1 MPSQPAGQLTCIDL
15 GRMEYA
21 AALAVQQRHVA
32 QVKDS
37 PEKAYMLLVEHDPP
51 VITLGRASDRGN
63 IVAGAPQLAA
73 AGVEVHETSR
83 GGEVT
88 YHGPGQIVGYP
99 ILRIDRDRRGL
110 HGYLRD
116 LEEVLIRTLGRFGLA
131 AMRIPGLTGV
141 WVGGQGETSAR
152 PGPRENNE
160 KKVAAIGVAVTRWV
174 SYHGFAINVC
184 CDLSHYDLI
193 VPCGIGD
200 RGVTS
205 ISDLLPRE
213 VAVAEVKPVLIE
225 CFAEVFAFD
234 DVRGEKL

>member
-15 GRMEYA
+15 GRMAYA

-51 VITLGRASDRGN
+51 VFTLGRASDRGN
-63 IVAGAPQLAA
+63 ILADAPQLAA
-73 AGVEVHETSR
+73 AGIEVHDASR

-116 LEEVLIRTLGRFGLA
+116 LEEVLIRTLGRFGLD
-131 AMRIPGLTGV
+131 AMRIPKLTGV
-141 WVGGQGETSAR
+141 WVQR
-152 PGPRENNE
+152 GPREKNE

-205 ISDLLPRE
+205 ISDLLARE

-225 CFAEVFAFD
+225 CFAEVFTFD
-234 DVRGEKL
+234 DVRSETL

>member
-1 MPSQPAGQLTCIDL
+1 
-15 GRMEYA
+15 MEYA
-21 AALAVQQRHVA
+21 VALLDRQRHVA
-32 QVKDS
+32 LVKAS
-37 PEKAYMLLVEHDPP
+37 PQKAYMLLVEHDPP

-63 IVAGAPQLAA
+63 ILAGPAQFAA

-88 YHGPGQIVGYP
+88 YHGPGQLVGYP
-99 ILRIDRDRRGL
+99 ILRIDRDPRGL

-116 LEEVLIRTLGRFGLA
+116 IEEVLIRTLGRFGIA
-131 AMRIPGLTGV
+131 AMRIPKLTGV
-141 WVGGQGETSAR
+141 WAGDEGEAH
-152 PGPRENNE
+152 E
-160 KKVAAIGVAVTRWV
+160 KKVAAIGVAVARWV

-184 CDLSHYDLI
+184 CDLSHYELI

-205 ISDLLPRE
+205 ISGLLSRE
-213 VAVAEVKPVLIE
+213 VATAEVKPVLVE

-234 DVRGEKL
+234 DVRNENL

>member
-1 MPSQPAGQLTCIDL
+1 MPSQPARQLTCIDL

-21 AALAVQQRHVA
+21 AALAVQQRYVS
-32 QVKDS
+32 QVKAS
-37 PEKAYMLLVEHDPP
+37 PGKAYVLLVEHDPP

-63 IVAGAPQLAA
+63 ILAGALQLAA

-99 ILRIDRDRRGL
+99 ILRIDRDQRGL

-131 AMRIPGLTGV
+131 AKRIPKLTGV
-141 WVGGQGETSAR
+141 WVQR
-152 PGPRENNE
+152 GPRE

-205 ISDLLPRE
+205 ISDLLARE
-213 VAVAEVKPVLIE
+213 VATAEVKPVLIE

-234 DVRGEKL
+234 DVRSEKP

>member
-1 MPSQPAGQLTCIDL
+1 MPSQPTRQLTCIDL

-21 AALAVQQRHVA
+21 AALAVQQRYVA
-32 QVKDS
+32 NVKAS
-37 PEKAYMLLVEHDPP
+37 PGKAYMLLVEHDPP

-63 IVAGAPQLAA
+63 ILAGPPQLAA

-99 ILRIDRDRRGL
+99 ILRIDRDQRGL

-116 LEEVLIRTLGRFGLA
+116 LEEVLIRTLGRFGLVA
-131 AMRIPGLTGV
+131 RRIPRLTGV
-141 WVGGQGETSAR
+141 WVAVPGDSPAQ
-152 PGPRENNE
+152 PGPRE
-160 KKVAAIGVAVTRWV
+160 KKVAAIGVAITRWV
-174 SYHGFAINVC
+174 SYHGFALNVC
-184 CDLSHYDLI
+184 CDLSHYELI

-205 ISDLLPRE
+205 ISDLLQRE
-213 VAVAEVKPVLIE
+213 VATAEVKPVLIE

-234 DVRGEKL
+234 DVRSEKL